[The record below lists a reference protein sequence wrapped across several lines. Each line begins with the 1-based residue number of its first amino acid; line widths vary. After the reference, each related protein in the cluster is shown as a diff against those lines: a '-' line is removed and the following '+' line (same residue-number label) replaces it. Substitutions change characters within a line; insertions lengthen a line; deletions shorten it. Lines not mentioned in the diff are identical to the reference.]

1 MTNDKTGIFRGYM
14 IVTDLDGTF
23 FGPHAARIER
33 NIEAVKRFTAG
44 GGIFTVATGRSSDVI
59 ADALPDLSELV
70 NAPVIGCNGAQLY
83 DAAAGVTTAERP
95 LPPDVGEVFDYIL
108 EKYPGY
114 GMRISVPGG
123 FLVSRENYDKS
134 AMLRRDLSR
143 ARASRVAFLPRSEWG
158 SLKWYKLVVRA
169 EPGEVDALRAD
180 IESAFPGRYCLSK
193 SGSTFF
199 ELQSKDTDKAF
210 WFGML
215 REYAAKRTGIPP
227 IVIAAGDYENDLPM
241 LRAADVGVCPANA
254 TEEVKREADFCLC
267 ANTEGVIAELVE
279 RIEKIENGN
288 PV

>member
-1 MTNDKTGIFRGYM
+1 
-14 IVTDLDGTF
+14 
-23 FGPHAARIER
+23 
-33 NIEAVKRFTAG
+33 
-44 GGIFTVATGRSSDVI
+44 
-59 ADALPDLSELV
+59 
-70 NAPVIGCNGAQLY
+70 
-83 DAAAGVTTAERP
+83 
-95 LPPDVGEVFDYIL
+95 
-108 EKYPGY
+108 
-114 GMRISVPGG
+114 
-123 FLVSRENYDKS
+123 
-134 AMLRRDLSR
+134 MLRRDLSR

-215 REYAAKRTGIPP
+215 REYAEKRTGIPP
-227 IVIAAGDYENDLPM
+227 VVIAAGDYENDLPM

-267 ANTEGVIAELVE
+267 TNTEGLIGDIVE
-279 RIEKIENGN
+279 QIEILSVRPKAVSEAAAADGLFVQAVDSVVESGRTEKMFLQRTFGIGYNRAFRLIESMERCGIIRRIPGQVKPYTILISSGAWSSLKDKLGL
-288 PV
+288 